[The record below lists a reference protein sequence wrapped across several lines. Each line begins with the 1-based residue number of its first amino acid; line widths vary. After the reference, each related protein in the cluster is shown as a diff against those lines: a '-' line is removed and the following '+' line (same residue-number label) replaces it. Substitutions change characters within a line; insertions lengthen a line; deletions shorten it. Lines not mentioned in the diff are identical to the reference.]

1 MSKKEELIKKYGAE
15 CMLEAT
21 DTRYISD
28 AIRKYL
34 KGYKKSD
41 DKLQTYKDYLMKE
54 YNKKWF
60 KQQSKDKQKEIE
72 KDLDAHK
79 MYIAKM
85 KIGKSVEMEAR
96 EIGFNDFDMTDTI
109 DIPLVPNKIEREE
122 ER

>member
-28 AIRKYL
+28 AMRKYL

-72 KDLDAHK
+72 KEMNEHK

-85 KIGKSVEMEAR
+85 KLDKGVEMEAK
-96 EIGFNDFDMTDTI
+96 EIGFDMTDTI

>member
-1 MSKKEELIKKYGAE
+1 MSKKDELIKKYGAE

-21 DTRYISD
+21 DTRFISD
-28 AIRKYL
+28 EVRKYL

-41 DKLQTYKDYLMKE
+41 DKLQPYKDYLMKG

-60 KQQSKDKQKEIE
+60 KQQSKGKQEEIE

-85 KIGKSVEMEAR
+85 KIGKGVEMEAK
-96 EIGFNDFDMTDTI
+96 EIGFDMTDTI
-109 DIPLVPNKIEREE
+109 DIPLVTNKTIEREKE
-122 ER
+122 VR

>member
-1 MSKKEELIKKYGAE
+1 MSKKDELIKKYGAE

-21 DTRYISD
+21 DTRFISD
-28 AIRKYL
+28 EVRKYL

-41 DKLQTYKDYLMKE
+41 DKLQPYKDYLMKG

-60 KQQSKDKQKEIE
+60 KQQSKGKQEEIE

-85 KIGKSVEMEAR
+85 KIGKGVEMEAK
-96 EIGFNDFDMTDTI
+96 EIDFDMTDTI
-109 DIPLVPNKIEREE
+109 DIPLVPDKTIEREE
-122 ER
+122 EER